1 MFICFFIIISLNY
14 LNFHF
19 LILFPL
25 SDGPL
30 NLKQKIMHIF
40 INDVATECPE
50 NSTILQVLTQQ
61 DISPLNIAIALD
73 NTVVPKAQWETTL
86 VRDGSQLLIIK
97 AVQGG

>member
-1 MFICFFIIISLNY
+1 
-14 LNFHF
+14 
-19 LILFPL
+19 
-25 SDGPL
+25 
-30 NLKQKIMHIF
+30 MHIF

-97 AVQGG
+97 AYITKTNKKYSFHIINNQYIKIRI

>member
-1 MFICFFIIISLNY
+1 
-14 LNFHF
+14 
-19 LILFPL
+19 
-25 SDGPL
+25 
-30 NLKQKIMHIF
+30 MHIF

-73 NTVVPKAQWETTL
+73 NTVVPQWETTL

>member
-1 MFICFFIIISLNY
+1 
-14 LNFHF
+14 
-19 LILFPL
+19 
-25 SDGPL
+25 
-30 NLKQKIMHIF
+30 MHIF

-73 NTVVPKAQWETTL
+73 NTVVPKAQW

>member
-1 MFICFFIIISLNY
+1 
-14 LNFHF
+14 
-19 LILFPL
+19 
-25 SDGPL
+25 
-30 NLKQKIMHIF
+30 MHIF

-86 VRDGSQLLIIK
+86 VRDGSQSKRYREDKPTFLINNQYIK
-97 AVQGG
+97 IRI

>member
-1 MFICFFIIISLNY
+1 
-14 LNFHF
+14 
-19 LILFPL
+19 
-25 SDGPL
+25 
-30 NLKQKIMHIF
+30 MHIF

-61 DISPLNIAIALD
+61 DIAIALD

>member
-1 MFICFFIIISLNY
+1 
-14 LNFHF
+14 
-19 LILFPL
+19 
-25 SDGPL
+25 
-30 NLKQKIMHIF
+30 MHIF

-97 AVQGG
+97 AVQGEKTDFPN

>member
-1 MFICFFIIISLNY
+1 
-14 LNFHF
+14 
-19 LILFPL
+19 
-25 SDGPL
+25 
-30 NLKQKIMHIF
+30 MHIF

-50 NSTILQVLTQQ
+50 NSTILQVLT
-61 DISPLNIAIALD
+61 IAIAFD

>member
-1 MFICFFIIISLNY
+1 
-14 LNFHF
+14 
-19 LILFPL
+19 
-25 SDGPL
+25 
-30 NLKQKIMHIF
+30 MHIF

-86 VRDGSQLLIIK
+86 IRDGSQLLIIK
-97 AVQGG
+97 AVEGG